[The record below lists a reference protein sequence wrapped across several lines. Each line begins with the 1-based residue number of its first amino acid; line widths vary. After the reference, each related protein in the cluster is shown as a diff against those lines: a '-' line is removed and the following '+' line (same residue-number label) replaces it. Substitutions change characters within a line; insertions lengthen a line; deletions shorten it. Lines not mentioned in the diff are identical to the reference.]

1 VLGAAPDFYVQTSTP
16 IEEARLKLVGT
27 SARVR
32 WVGPLEADGTLKV
45 SASANRDEVRKRT
58 RCLEAPRGHNVYES
72 RAPLDGLYAGYVVGD
87 EGASVQSYALWIAGR
102 KTPVDPGVRALEP
115 RGELTFAER
124 NLRRWY
130 PEVAVEYQFQPAW
143 FERIH
148 RMWMDLP
155 KALIVFLKEARDGQG
170 AKVGTPLAVVG
181 ASHNG
186 ELEVMAPNGSKY
198 RVREK
203 QLSTTPL
210 TPIASAEPHNLAMSE
225 SDLPRFLS
233 DTAREA
239 FLERQKKFNACYDKA
254 LRKLD
259 PDGVAGRFDIVTYRA
274 GKVVKIEGMAAKHR
288 RIADKR
294 CKAKAYDRYVKKV
307 AKKTRDALAAE
318 HEKWSNEIRARIAS
332 LFNG

>member
-1 VLGAAPDFYVQTSTP
+1 
-16 IEEARLKLVGT
+16 
-27 SARVR
+27 
-32 WVGPLEADGTLKV
+32 
-45 SASANRDEVRKRT
+45 
-58 RCLEAPRGHNVYES
+58 
-72 RAPLDGLYAGYVVGD
+72 
-87 EGASVQSYALWIAGR
+87 
-102 KTPVDPGVRALEP
+102 
-115 RGELTFAER
+115 
-124 NLRRWY
+124 
-130 PEVAVEYQFQPAW
+130 
-143 FERIH
+143 
-148 RMWMDLP
+148 MWMDLP